1 MRPHVCHVGILGNLT
16 AGTLCIGTAYQVV
29 VVTAIDI
36 ECQGNAVLEA
46 EVKGRQEFFVMK
58 MASALVTHDGPV
70 SAVSE

>member
-36 ECQGNAVLEA
+36 ECQGNAVLEEA
-46 EVKGRQEFFVMK
+46 YIDTDIPFVLL
-58 MASALVTHDGPV
+58 LVGQL
-70 SAVSE
+70 